1 MSGNSPASPRLSRC
15 SSRFPAPCSPASC
28 LPASCLLASCTLIFA
43 LALRAWELERWSLWY
58 DEAYCWWVASQMPL
72 REMLTLSAREVIPP
86 LYYLLLRAWI
96 PLAGATEFALRWPSV
111 LLGVLTVACAGR
123 LAGRL
128 TGRRAGAMAAMAL
141 FAVGTPFLW
150 ASREVRMYGPALAW
164 TLLAD
169 VALVEVFAAQAARR
183 RRFWAW
189 LWAASALA
197 ALYTLALAG
206 FWLIGQ
212 GLIALMLAAGPSP
225 LPRPFGPP
233 PPLSRRVGEG
243 RGRGGGVRALLL
255 PALAVGLLYLP
266 WAWIAARMA
275 PLNMT
280 YWHGYMPPLYLLR
293 LSLGGLTIMEHLPNE
308 MAEGAAALM
317 LLAVLLSLVA
327 SRPRLTAALYP
338 FLYAA
343 PLGLI
348 ATVYREIPKWGARH
362 ASLFAPASFLAL
374 AVAWGSVGNIRPRG
388 LRALSALALTAAT
401 LLVGRFLW
409 EADCNLLTNP
419 AYAREDWRGAARY
432 IQEHRAPGDVVLIS
446 TGSVFPTWLYYAGDE
461 GMLPMPNDPLLDVTH
476 VLTYTEVA
484 RQLNAALSSC
494 SPAPC
499 DLSPATCSL
508 RPATC
513 SIWLVAWLDG
523 VTDPTRLVET
533 MLENVAREEPV
544 PDFRKLRVRHFL
556 LDRPLDFPLEPPTT
570 DRPDAELLPGIRLW
584 GYALPEGPHPA
595 DRPLELRAW
604 WVTDDPR
611 RHAGLLYMASF
622 RLRDALGTEWG
633 QDDRIVTD
641 GDYRPERWAPGIPV
655 WGRFFLRP
663 PVGIPP
669 GVYTPTLTLFT
680 KEAAGSIALRPITIT
695 QPASP
700 PEMPGEFTPARAVG
714 RSAPLTLLG
723 VHFFQREGI
732 PCRKINGELFWEVR
746 EPLVEDYRVLVSVGE
761 HREENP
767 LAPVASQSLL
777 RPGDRIRSYFQLTFP
792 CRVLDLQAD
801 LEVRLVRADGTET
814 GGAWQGPPVTV
825 RTERVFAEPTVPYEP
840 VGADFGPGFAT
851 LLGYRVD
858 PSPLRAG
865 KPFTVTL
872 IWRAGLT
879 DDVPRSVFVHI
890 APPDAP
896 APLAAQHDG
905 WPVGGARPTHIWV
918 WGEIITDPHPLPG
931 LPAGRY
937 QIRVGLYGPD
947 GERMPVTLGPESP
960 PDRALSFPLEVL
972 E

>member
-1 MSGNSPASPRLSRC
+1 
-15 SSRFPAPCSPASC
+15 
-28 LPASCLLASCTLIFA
+28 
-43 LALRAWELERWSLWY
+43 
-58 DEAYCWWVASQMPL
+58 MPL

-128 TGRRAGAMAAMAL
+128 TGRRAGALAAMAL

-150 ASREVRMYGPALAW
+150 ASREVRMYGPMLAW

-280 YWHGYMPPLYLLR
+280 YWHGYMPPPYLLR
-293 LSLGGLTIMEHLPNE
+293 LSLGGLTIMEHLPDE

-374 AVAWGSVGNIRPRG
+374 AVAWGSVGNIRRRG

-401 LLVGRFLW
+401 LLAGRFLW

-508 RPATC
+508 RPAPCDLSPATC
-513 SIWLVAWLDG
+513 SLRPAPCSVWLVAWLDG

-533 MLENVAREEPV
+533 LLEDVAREEPV

-556 LDRPLDFPLEPPTT
+556 LDRPPDFPLEPPTT
-570 DRPDAELLPGIRLW
+570 DRPEAELLPGIRLW
-584 GYALPEGPHPA
+584 GYTLSEGPHPA

-604 WVTDDPR
+604 WTTDGPKSVT
-611 RHAGLLYMASF
+611 GLTYAASF
-622 RLRDALGTEWG
+622 RLRDTLGTEWG
-633 QDDRIVTD
+633 QDDRVLTD
-641 GDYRPERWAPGIPV
+641 GDYRPERWPSGVPV
-655 WGRFFLRP
+655 LGRFFLSLP
-663 PVGIPP
+663 AGIPP

-680 KEAAGSIALRPITIT
+680 TEAAKSIALHPITVT
-695 QPASP
+695 RPVSP
-700 PEMPGEFTPARAVG
+700 PEMPEEFTPARLEG
-714 RSAPLTLLG
+714 PTGPLMLLG
-723 VHFFQREGI
+723 VHLFEGQAGI
-732 PCRKINGELFWEVR
+732 CGRILGELFWEVR
-746 EPLVEDYRVLVSVGE
+746 APLREEYRVVVSAGGYQ
-761 HREENP
+761 EENP
-767 LAPVASQSLL
+767 LVPADSQALL

-792 CRVLDLQAD
+792 CRALDLQAD

-814 GGAWQGPPVTV
+814 GGVWYGPPVTV
-825 RTERVFAEPTVPYEP
+825 RTERMFAEPTVPYEP
-840 VGADFGPGFAT
+840 VGADFGPEFAT
-851 LLGYRVD
+851 LLGYRLD
-858 PSPLRAG
+858 PSPVRAG
-865 KPFTVTL
+865 EPFTVTL

-905 WPVGGARPTHIWV
+905 WPAGGARPTHTWV
-918 WGEIITDPHPLPG
+918 WGEVITDSHPLPG

-937 QIRVGLYGPD
+937 QIRVGLYSPD

>member
-1 MSGNSPASPRLSRC
+1 M
-15 SSRFPAPCSPASC
+15 
-28 LPASCLLASCTLIFA
+28 
-43 LALRAWELERWSLWY
+43 
-58 DEAYCWWVASQMPL
+58 
-72 REMLTLSAREVIPP
+72 
-86 LYYLLLRAWI
+86 
-96 PLAGATEFALRWPSV
+96 
-111 LLGVLTVACAGR
+111 
-123 LAGRL
+123 
-128 TGRRAGAMAAMAL
+128 
-141 FAVGTPFLW
+141 
-150 ASREVRMYGPALAW
+150 
-164 TLLAD
+164 
-169 VALVEVFAAQAARR
+169 
-183 RRFWAW
+183 
-189 LWAASALA
+189 
-197 ALYTLALAG
+197 
-206 FWLIGQ
+206 
-212 GLIALMLAAGPSP
+212 
-225 LPRPFGPP
+225 
-233 PPLSRRVGEG
+233 
-243 RGRGGGVRALLL
+243 RALLL

-280 YWHGYMPPLYLLR
+280 YWHGYMPPPYLLR
-293 LSLGGLTIMEHLPNE
+293 LSLGGLTIMEHLPDE
-308 MAEGAAALM
+308 MAEGVSALM
-317 LLAVLLSLVA
+317 LLAVLLSLAA
-327 SRPRLTAALYP
+327 SRPRLTAGLYP

-374 AVAWGSVGNIRPRG
+374 AVSWGSVGNIRPRG
-388 LRALSALALTAAT
+388 LRALSAIALTLAT
-401 LLVGRFLW
+401 LVVGTFLW
-409 EADCNLLTNP
+409 QADRNLLTNP
-419 AYAREDWRGAARY
+419 AYAREDWRAAARY
-432 IQEHRAPGDVVLIS
+432 VQENRAPGDIFIIS
-446 TGSVFPTWLYYAGDE
+446 TGSVFPTWLYYAGGE

-494 SPAPC
+494 GTGEACLAP
-499 DLSPATCSL
+499 TGV
-508 RPATC
+508 
-513 SIWLVAWLDG
+513 WLVAWLDG

-533 MLENVAREEPV
+533 LLEDVAREEPV

-556 LDRPLDFPLEPPTT
+556 LDRPPDFPPEPPTT
-570 DRPDAELLPGIRLW
+570 DRPDVELLPGIRLW
-584 GYALPEGPHPA
+584 GYTLPEGPHPA
-595 DRPLELRAW
+595 DQPLPLRAW
-604 WVTDDPR
+604 WVTDDPN

-641 GDYRPERWAPGIPV
+641 GDYRPERWTPGIPV
-655 WGRFFLRP
+655 WGRFFLHLP
-663 PVGIPP
+663 AGIPP

-680 KEAAGSIALRPITIT
+680 KEAAGSIALRPVTIT
-695 QPASP
+695 RPASP
-700 PEMPGEFTPARAVG
+700 PEMPGEFTPARAAG
-714 RSAPLTLLG
+714 GSAPLILMG
-723 VHFFQREGI
+723 VHLFRAEGS
-732 PCRKINGELFWEVR
+732 PCRSINGELFWEVR
-746 EPLVEDYRVLVSVGE
+746 EPLREEYRVAVSAGE

-767 LAPVASQSLL
+767 LAPVPSQSLL

-792 CRVLDLQAD
+792 CRALDLQAD
-801 LEVRLVRADGTET
+801 LEVRLLRADGTET
-814 GGAWQGPPVTV
+814 GGVWYGPPVTV
-825 RTERVFAEPTVPYEP
+825 RTERVFVEPTGPYEP

-851 LLGYRVD
+851 LVGYRLD
-858 PSPLRAG
+858 PPEVRAG
-865 KPFTVTL
+865 EPFTVTL

-905 WPVGGARPTHIWV
+905 WPAGGARPTHTWV

-972 E
+972 K